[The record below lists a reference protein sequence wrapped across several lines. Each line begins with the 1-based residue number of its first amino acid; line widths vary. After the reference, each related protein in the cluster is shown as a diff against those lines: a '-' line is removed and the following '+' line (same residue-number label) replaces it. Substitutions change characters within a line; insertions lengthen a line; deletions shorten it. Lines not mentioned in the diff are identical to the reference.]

1 MDREISR
8 AFKIGISLILLAV
21 IIVYTVGYVACGGDT
36 TKYNNESNSGGFGL
50 VYTTDN
56 GIGLGWSLD

>member
-8 AFKIGISLILLAV
+8 CFKIGTSLILLAV
-21 IIVYTVGYVACGGDT
+21 IIVYNVCYIAGGGDT

-50 VYTTDN
+50 VYTMDN
-56 GIGLGWSLD
+56 GIGFGWSLG